1 VNLVAL
7 VAVETILELVVL
19 VQQTKATLVA
29 QAVAITLHT
38 RLVAEV
44 AGRALLA
51 LTLQHQALPK
61 MLVMV
66 VRVLHHQLQA
76 QVSLMLAVVAAQ

>member
-1 VNLVAL
+1 M
-7 VAVETILELVVL
+7 LELAVL

-38 RLVAEV
+38 RLAVAV
-44 AGRALLA
+44 VVRVLLA
-51 LTLQHQALPK
+51 LTLQHLALPK

-66 VRVLHHQLQA
+66 VRVLHHQYLAQA
-76 QVSLMLAVVAAQ
+76 

>member
-7 VAVETILELVVL
+7 VVVETTLELVVL

-29 QAVAITLHT
+29 QVVVITLHT
-38 RLVAEV
+38 RLAVAV
-44 AGRALLA
+44 AVRVLLA
-51 LTLQHQALPK
+51 LTPQHLALHK

-66 VRVLHHQLQA
+66 VRVLHHQYLAQA
-76 QVSLMLAVVAAQ
+76 